1 MKKLY
6 KSQRMDN
13 TRWV

>member
-6 KSQRMDN
+6 KSRRMDN
-13 TRWV
+13 TSWV